1 MIVRIIDVKV
11 NEQSIED
18 SKQITVQNR
27 GGSIQEPG
35 VLRFDV
41 LQSDS
46 DPQHFILY
54 EVYRDEQATLD
65 HKETDH
71 YRRWREAAE
80 PMMARKRES
89 ISCTPIVPVDPAEWL
104 RRH

>member
-1 MIVRIIDVKV
+1 MIVRIIDVQVK
-11 NEQSIED
+11 EQSVED
-18 SKQITVQNR
+18 FKRISVENR
-27 GGSIQEPG
+27 EGSIREPG

-41 LQSDS
+41 LQSDT

-65 HKETDH
+65 HKETEH
-71 YRRWREAAE
+71 YRSWREAAE

-89 ISCTPIVPVDPAEWL
+89 TSCTPIAPADPGEW
-104 RRH
+104 

>member
-1 MIVRIIDVKV
+1 MIVRIIDVHV
-11 NEQSIED
+11 NKQSIEEF
-18 SKQITVQNR
+18 KRITVQNR
-27 GGSIQEPG
+27 AGSIQEQG

-54 EVYRDEQATLD
+54 EVYQDEQATLD

-71 YRRWREAAE
+71 YQRWREAVE

-89 ISCTPIVPVDPAEWL
+89 TSCTPVAPSDPGEW
-104 RRH
+104 

>member
-1 MIVRIIDVKV
+1 MIVRIIDVLVKK
-11 NEQSIED
+11 ESIADFKRISVE
-18 SKQITVQNR
+18 NR
-27 GGSIQEPG
+27 GGSIREPG

-46 DPQHFILY
+46 DPQHYILY
-54 EVYRDEQATLD
+54 EVYRDEQATAD
-65 HKETDH
+65 HKETEH

-89 ISCTPIVPVDPAEWL
+89 TSCIPVAPTDPGEW
-104 RRH
+104 

>member
-18 SKQITVQNR
+18 FKRITVQNR
-27 GGSIQEPG
+27 EGSIQEPG

-41 LQSDS
+41 LQSDR
-46 DPQHFILY
+46 DPQDFFLY

-80 PMMARKRES
+80 SMMARKRES
-89 ISCTPIVPVDPAEWL
+89 TSCTPIAPVDSAEW
-104 RRH
+104 

>member
-1 MIVRIIDVKV
+1 MIVRIIDVHV
-11 NEQSIED
+11 NKQSIEEF
-18 SKQITVQNR
+18 KRITVQNR
-27 GGSIQEPG
+27 AGSIQEQG

-41 LQSDS
+41 LHSDS

-71 YRRWREAAE
+71 YQRWREAVE

-89 ISCTPIVPVDPAEWL
+89 TSCAPVAPTDPGEW
-104 RRH
+104 

>member
-1 MIVRIIDVKV
+1 MIVRIIDVQVK
-11 NEQSIED
+11 EQSVED
-18 SKQITVQNR
+18 FKRISVENR
-27 GGSIQEPG
+27 GGSIREPG

-41 LQSDS
+41 LQSDT

-65 HKETDH
+65 HKETEH
-71 YRRWREAAE
+71 YRSWREAVE

-89 ISCTPIVPVDPAEWL
+89 TSCTPIAPADPGEW
-104 RRH
+104 

>member
-1 MIVRIIDVKV
+1 MIVRVIDVRV
-11 NEQSIED
+11 NKQSIEEF
-18 SKQITVQNR
+18 KRITVQNR
-27 GGSIQEPG
+27 GGSVREPG

-41 LQSDS
+41 LHSDA

-65 HKETDH
+65 HKQTKH
-71 YRRWREAAE
+71 YQRWREAAE

-89 ISCTPIVPVDPAEWL
+89 TSCTPVAPTDPGEW
-104 RRH
+104 